1 MAEGTAN
8 PLIMALRANTAP
20 SGSMPSGVK
29 NVSFPWQKN
38 NTGPLVIPNRPATK
52 PKVTTPTTPPPA
64 TTQAVRPPAAKTA
77 QDFIDGNFTYDD
89 LKGFGGDN
97 WDRMTGNNPNPT
109 ALVLNANKDRV
120 QYVDTAN
127 PVLNLVQKDPT
138 IAPPTPVAT
147 IGMDEMGDKFGLN
160 VGDAS
165 GLPVVDIPNPY
176 ANPIPLEFDFGDFS
190 GGVPSDGVQVVDPQM
205 QADPVAVTTPVTD
218 EMSVRQT
225 LEQILADQAPQ
236 PVEPPTQV
244 APRRDLN
251 IPAFNSNIDFQM
263 PDTLFATP
271 APFVPGFTPQAD
283 VARSMAP
290 IVQEPEPID
299 PNLLAM
305 LGLQPAPATQPVP
318 EGPIYGAQVPEWYF
332 SEFGFDGNR

>member
-1 MAEGTAN
+1 
-8 PLIMALRANTAP
+8 
-20 SGSMPSGVK
+20 MPSGVK
-29 NVSFPWQKN
+29 SVSFPWQKN
-38 NTGPLVIPNRPATK
+38 NTGPLVIPNRPAIK
-52 PKVTTPTTPPPA
+52 PKVTTPTTPPPVNQPA
-64 TTQAVRPPAAKTA
+64 PPKVTTPTPPDANMWRELS
-77 QDFIDGNFTYDD
+77 DR
-89 LKGFGGDN
+89 LKN
-97 WDRMTGNNPNPT
+97 QQQP
-109 ALVLNANKDRV
+109 
-120 QYVDTAN
+120 VDTAN
-127 PVLNLVQKDPT
+127 PILNLQQRDPQPPVQS
-138 IAPPTPVAT
+138 PVDS
-147 IGMDEMGDKFGLN
+147 IDMNEMDRKFNL
-160 VGDAS
+160 DQ
-165 GLPVVDIPNPY
+165 
-176 ANPIPLEFDFGDFS
+176 FS
-190 GGVPSDGVQVVDPQM
+190 FDPQM

-244 APRRDLN
+244 APPRDLN

-271 APFVPGFTPQAD
+271 APFVPSFTPQAD

-318 EGPIYGAQVPEWYF
+318 EEPIYGAQVPEWYF